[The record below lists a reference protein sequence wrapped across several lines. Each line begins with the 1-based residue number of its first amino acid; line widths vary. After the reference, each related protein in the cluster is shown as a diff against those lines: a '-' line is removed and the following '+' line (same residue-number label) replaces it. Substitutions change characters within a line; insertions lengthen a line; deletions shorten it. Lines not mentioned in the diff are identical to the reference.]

1 MNTICYMYMYAH
13 VYIYMYMYILC
24 IYIYMHIFKQC
35 SSQMYYVYIYIHI
48 IYKNVHTHH
57 TVYQCINM
65 YTYDDLFSQIHKQQ
79 VSEPA
84 VRFSLQVSS
93 VSSVEP
99 ETPASDVAWLVE
111 SLHRWWLTGLL
122 RLGIKRTI
130 I

>member
-1 MNTICYMYMYAH
+1 
-13 VYIYMYMYILC
+13 MYI
-24 IYIYMHIFKQC
+24 F
-35 SSQMYYVYIYIHI
+35 IHI